1 VLRATCNRYV
11 VYCHSTPIRPARP
24 ARPALGVVVVIVV
37 IVVVIDVVIV
47 VREDLQNNCHR
58 DNLNICE
65 HAWW

>member
-37 IVVVIDVVIV
+37 IVVVIVVG
-47 VREDLQNNCHR
+47 EDIYR
-58 DNLNICE
+58 TIAIE
-65 HAWW
+65 IT